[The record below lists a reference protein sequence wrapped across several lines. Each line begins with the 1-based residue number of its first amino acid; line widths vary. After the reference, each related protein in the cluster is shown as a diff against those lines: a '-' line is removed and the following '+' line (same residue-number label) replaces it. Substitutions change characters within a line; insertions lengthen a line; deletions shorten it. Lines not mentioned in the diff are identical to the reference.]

1 MSKIFFSRD
10 GMLVDDSK
18 FMHANGDQYPIRN
31 ITSVKVREKDQKW
44 KLIIGLLL
52 LGVALYYTANPVT
65 GQLENNILLSTSGV
79 IFLLWWWFS
88 RKYIIWLGTGGMDRP
103 GVVLRKTRENLDLIR
118 DISAAINESIS
129 NLQKT

>member
-1 MSKIFFSRD
+1 MSKIFFNRN

-31 ITSVKVREKDQKW
+31 ITSVKVREKNEKW

-52 LGVALYYTANPVT
+52 VGVSIYYATDPVS
-65 GQLENNILLSTSGV
+65 LEFQNNILSATSGALF
-79 IFLLWWWFS
+79 ILWWWFS

-118 DISAAINESIS
+118 DVSTAINESIS

>member
-1 MSKIFFSRD
+1 MSKIFFNRN

-31 ITSVKVREKDQKW
+31 ITSVKVREKDEKW

-52 LGVALYYTANPVT
+52 VGVSIYYATDPVSLDF
-65 GQLENNILLSTSGV
+65 QYNILAATSGAFF
-79 IFLLWWWFS
+79 ILWWWFS

-118 DISAAINESIS
+118 DISTAINESIS

>member
-1 MSKIFFSRD
+1 MSKIFFNRN

-31 ITSVKVREKDQKW
+31 ITSVKVREKDEKW

-52 LGVALYYTANPVT
+52 VGVSIYYAADPVS
-65 GQLENNILLSTSGV
+65 LEFQNNILSATSGALF
-79 IFLLWWWFS
+79 ILWWWFS

-103 GVVLRKTRENLDLIR
+103 GVVLRKTRGNLDLIR
-118 DISAAINESIS
+118 DISTAINESIS